1 MPQYSFPQSVRKYI
15 RLSKAAI
22 RRQVFDMAE
31 QTARISKLY
40 EDMAQRYQAK
50 DSKTKVAAPI
60 ISPKPQEP
68 VSSKKER

>member
-22 RRQVFDMAE
+22 RRQVFDTAE

-40 EDMAQRYQAK
+40 EDMAQRYQGRTAAR
-50 DSKTKVAAPI
+50 VAAPI

-68 VSSKKER
+68 VSSKKEK